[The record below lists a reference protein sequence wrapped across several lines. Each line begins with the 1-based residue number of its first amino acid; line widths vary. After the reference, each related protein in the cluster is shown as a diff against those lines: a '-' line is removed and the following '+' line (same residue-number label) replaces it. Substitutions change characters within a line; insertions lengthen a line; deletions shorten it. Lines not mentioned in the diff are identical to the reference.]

1 MQGSNPVSFMQTPF
15 SIAHCTWTGNRASR
29 DGGSVF
35 LHLVTAPVNFV
46 DCDWNDSIARGT
58 GGTLYAM
65 TAVVR
70 ITITV
75 GDSAINGSTADRG
88 GALYSSFVQLELIST
103 TITHTQGQR
112 PVTIGQRR
120 GVAAH
125 ALIVERWP
133 LSGRLLIA
141 AICVFYFIFLSF
153 LFFFPAF
160 FFF

>member
-1 MQGSNPVSFMQTPF
+1 MSVLSSLELSGVSFTNCASATGGGLSIMQGSNPVSFMQTPF

-46 DCDWNDSIARGT
+46 DCDWNDSSARGT

-75 GDSAINGSTADRG
+75 SGSAINGSTADRG

-120 GVAAH
+120 GVAAQR
-125 ALIVERWP
+125 ARSSL
-133 LSGRLLIA
+133 A
-141 AICVFYFIFLSF
+141 DC
-153 LFFFPAF
+153 
-160 FFF
+160 